1 MGCIIDLAL
10 IVLACV
16 YPWMLVFLLPYWA
29 YQFIMRLKEYRYL
42 KKMDDFLEKELKS
55 IPLEKIEEKREH
67 PTIIKKISVESNR
80 LVISKIYADSIDFAE
95 PRTLN
100 WIECVL
106 IIVFLL
112 MSLYA
117 FVSEV
122 LN

>member
-1 MGCIIDLAL
+1 MI
-10 IVLACV
+10 
-16 YPWMLVFLLPYWA
+16 
-29 YQFIMRLKEYRYL
+29 
-42 KKMDDFLEKELKS
+42 FLEKELKS

>member
-16 YPWMLVFLLPYWA
+16 YPWTLIFLLPYWA
-29 YQFIMRLKEYRYL
+29 YRFIMRLKEYRYL

-55 IPLEKIEEKREH
+55 MSLEKIEEKRGH
-67 PTIIKKISVESNR
+67 TTIIKRMRLESNR
-80 LVISKIYADSIDFAE
+80 LAIPKIYADSIDFAE

-100 WIECVL
+100 WIECAL
-106 IIVFLL
+106 IILFLL